1 MPLPGEPRLQQ
12 PVTAPSTTILQDAAN
27 RIAAVASG
35 QAVAPLRIPPEGAE
49 ALVPLIES
57 VNLLIAN
64 FTVLREFSIA
74 LAMGRVDF
82 KVPPRMHLLDP
93 LKSLQA
99 SLKHLVWQT
108 REVAAGDYD
117 QRVDFLGEFSAAFN
131 GMVYALREKEHGER
145 RAMELVRQRTAEL
158 IEARNAAEASN
169 RAKSAFLANMSH
181 ELRTPLNA
189 ILGFAGLLY
198 REPQLT
204 ESQREKLGIVV
215 RSGDYLL
222 TLINDVLELA
232 KIEAGRLE
240 VEAAPFGLGNLLR
253 DVASMM
259 SMRAREKGLHLLL
272 DRPASFPRYI
282 KGDEMRLRQ
291 VLLNLVSNAVKFTSQ
306 GSVTIRLRMRDGGQ
320 HLLIEIEDTGPGIS
334 EQDRKLLFQP
344 FMQLA
349 MSSCTQKG
357 TGLGLFLSR
366 RYVELMGG
374 TLTLESELGKGAIF
388 RIELPV
394 EAADCATAGAQQ
406 AASESGDVAGLAPGQ
421 PAYRILVV
429 EDQPESQL
437 LLARLM
443 TGLGLDVK
451 TAANGAEGVKLFEE
465 WHPHLIWM
473 DWHMPVMNGTEATK
487 CIRKLPGGDAVK
499 IVAVTASAFCADQ
512 EEFFGAGIDGFLR
525 KPFRFRE
532 VYDSLAR
539 LLDVEYT
546 YRQSGREARPPV
558 ALTPAAF
565 AALPVAIR
573 KEFGEALEVLDG
585 DRIMAVI
592 DAICGIDPELGLTLS
607 RMAEN
612 FEYPPVEAVL
622 APETAD
628 AQS

>member
-1 MPLPGEPRLQQ
+1 MPLPGKPGFQQ
-12 PVTAPSTTILQDAAN
+12 PVTRTTLLQDAAK

-35 QAVAPLRIPPEGAE
+35 QAVAPLPVPPENTEG
-49 ALVPLIES
+49 LVPLIEA

-64 FTVLREFSIA
+64 FRVLREFSIA
-74 LAMGRVDF
+74 LANGRIDF
-82 KVPPRMHLLDP
+82 EVPPRMHLLDP
-93 LKSLQA
+93 LKSLQ
-99 SLKHLVWQT
+99 SNLKHLTWQT

-131 GMVYALREKEHGER
+131 DMVYALREKEHGER

-181 ELRTPLNA
+181 EFRTPLNA

-198 REPQLT
+198 REAQFN
-204 ESQREKLGIVV
+204 ESQREKLGIIV
-215 RSGDYLL
+215 RSGDHLL

-240 VEAAPFGLGNLLR
+240 VETAPFSLGNLLR

-259 SMRAREKGLHLLL
+259 SMRAREKALHLLL
-272 DRPASFPRYI
+272 DRPASFPRNI

-291 VLLNLVSNAVKFTSQ
+291 VLLNLVSNAIKFTNQ
-306 GSVTIRLRMRDGGQ
+306 GSVTIRLRMRGDSKR
-320 HLLIEIEDTGPGIS
+320 LLIEVEDTGPGIS
-334 EQDRKLLFQP
+334 EEDQKLLFQP

-349 MSSCTQKG
+349 MSSSTQKG
-357 TGLGLFLSR
+357 TGLGLFISR

-374 TLTLESELGKGAIF
+374 ALTFESELGKGSVF
-388 RIELPV
+388 RIEIPV
-394 EAADCATAGAQQ
+394 EAAEIATTGAEQT
-406 AASESGDVAGLAPGQ
+406 ASDYDDIAGLVPGQ

-437 LLARLM
+437 LLANLM

-473 DWHMPVMNGTEATK
+473 DWHMPIMNGTDATK
-487 CIRKLPGGDAVK
+487 RIRKLPGGDAVK

-525 KPFRFRE
+525 KPFRFHQA
-532 VYDSLAR
+532 YDSLAR
-539 LLDVEYT
+539 LLGLQYT
-546 YRQSGREARPPV
+546 YRGSPRQERPKV

-565 AALPVAIR
+565 AALPLAIR
-573 KEFGEALEVLDG
+573 KELGEALEVLDG

-592 DAICGIDPELGLTLS
+592 ETICRIDPELGLTLS

-622 APETAD
+622 ALETAE
-628 AQS
+628 AG

>member
-1 MPLPGEPRLQQ
+1 MPLPGKPGFQQ
-12 PVTAPSTTILQDAAN
+12 PVTRTTLLQDAAK

-35 QAVAPLRIPPEGAE
+35 QAVAPLPVPPENTEG
-49 ALVPLIES
+49 LVPLIEA

-64 FTVLREFSIA
+64 FRVLREFSIA
-74 LAMGRVDF
+74 LANGRIDF
-82 KVPPRMHLLDP
+82 EVPPRMHLLDP
-93 LKSLQA
+93 LKSLQ
-99 SLKHLVWQT
+99 SNLKHLTWQT

-131 GMVYALREKEHGER
+131 DMVYALREKEHGER

-181 ELRTPLNA
+181 EFRTPLNA

-198 REPQLT
+198 REAQFN
-204 ESQREKLGIVV
+204 ESQREKLGIIV
-215 RSGDYLL
+215 RSGDHLL

-240 VEAAPFGLGNLLR
+240 VETAPFSLGNLLR

-259 SMRAREKGLHLLL
+259 SMRAREKALHLLL
-272 DRPASFPRYI
+272 DRPASFPRNI

-291 VLLNLVSNAVKFTSQ
+291 VLLNLVSNAIKFTNQ
-306 GSVTIRLRMRDGGQ
+306 GSVTIRLRMRGDSKR
-320 HLLIEIEDTGPGIS
+320 LLIEVEDTGPGIS
-334 EQDRKLLFQP
+334 EEDQKLLFQP

-349 MSSCTQKG
+349 MSSSTQKG
-357 TGLGLFLSR
+357 TGLGLFISR

-374 TLTLESELGKGAIF
+374 ALTFESELGKGSVF
-388 RIELPV
+388 RIEIPV
-394 EAADCATAGAQQ
+394 EAAEIATTGAEQT
-406 AASESGDVAGLAPGQ
+406 ASDYDDIAGLVPGQ

-437 LLARLM
+437 LLANLM

-473 DWHMPVMNGTEATK
+473 DWHMPIMSGTDATK
-487 CIRKLPGGDAVK
+487 RIRKLPGGDAVK

-525 KPFRFRE
+525 KPFRFHQA
-532 VYDSLAR
+532 YDSLAR
-539 LLDVEYT
+539 LLGLQYT
-546 YRQSGREARPPV
+546 YRGSPRQERPKV

-565 AALPVAIR
+565 AALPLAIR
-573 KEFGEALEVLDG
+573 KELGEALEVLDG

-592 DAICGIDPELGLTLS
+592 ETICRIDPELGLTLS

-622 APETAD
+622 ALETAE
-628 AQS
+628 AG